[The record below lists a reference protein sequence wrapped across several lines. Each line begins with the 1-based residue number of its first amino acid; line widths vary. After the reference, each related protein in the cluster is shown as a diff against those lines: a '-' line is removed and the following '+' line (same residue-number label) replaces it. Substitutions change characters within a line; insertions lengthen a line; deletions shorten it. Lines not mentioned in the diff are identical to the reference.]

1 MPFGPGPCLSG
12 WSPNKTS
19 PPPQPLHAAQ
29 SLLLSARHDLR
40 LHRASWPAIP
50 LIVSSADV
58 DELPNVILA
67 RTATQPLLP
76 DGPSTLEF
84 STPAGKKEKKRKVTE
99 HKREREELLSASI
112 AGFLP
117 LTPLSQYLLPPPTS
131 YVSLRIAY
139 STCQRF
145 FSRIPAW
152 IGHVLAIDV

>member
-99 HKREREELLSASI
+99 RKREREELLSASI
-112 AGFLP
+112 AVDFCLSSLFLNI
-117 LTPLSQYLLPPPTS
+117 SYLPPPLI
-131 YVSLRIAY
+131 SL
-139 STCQRF
+139 F
-145 FSRIPAW
+145 E
-152 IGHVLAIDV
+152 